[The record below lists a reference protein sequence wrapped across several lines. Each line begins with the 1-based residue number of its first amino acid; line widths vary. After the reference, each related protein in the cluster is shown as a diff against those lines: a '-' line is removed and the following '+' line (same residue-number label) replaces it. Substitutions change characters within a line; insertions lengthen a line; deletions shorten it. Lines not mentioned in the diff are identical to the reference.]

1 MELNKELLEKVKKM
15 KTPEELL
22 TFAEENSIEMTKE
35 KADAYF
41 KQLGTSSGNIA
52 DDELENVSGGK
63 FDEME
68 DRKLPPGWTCPNC
81 GKYIPKT
88 ITDLVQP
95 RLRCPYCLSIINI
108 DRENPEAR
116 K

>member
-1 MELNKELLEKVKKM
+1 MELNKELLEKAKEM

-22 TFAEENSIEMTKE
+22 AFAKENGIEMTKE

-68 DRKLPPGWTCPNC
+68 DQKLPPPGLDMPELWQIYSENHYGLSTAETQMPVLPVDNKHRS
-81 GKYIPKT
+81 GK
-88 ITDLVQP
+88 
-95 RLRCPYCLSIINI
+95 S
-108 DRENPEAR
+108 
-116 K
+116 